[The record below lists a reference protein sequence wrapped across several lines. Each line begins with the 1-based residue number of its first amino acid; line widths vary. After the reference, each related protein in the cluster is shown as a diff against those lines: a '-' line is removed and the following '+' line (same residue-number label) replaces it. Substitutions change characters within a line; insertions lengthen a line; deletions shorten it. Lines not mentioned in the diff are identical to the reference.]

1 MPFSASAVANPNPG
15 SPVFSPSRRL
25 PPSLLSFPSF
35 NKDTPEP
42 HHHIHIYASAS
53 ALPGSP
59 LRPPSLLRA
68 QHQHR
73 REAACSPSPCKPTNQ
88 QQFAAVTTAI
98 TPSPSPSRLV
108 NRGRPPPLLVPAVT
122 TLQLQEQEEVEED
135 ETQETAGHGFAAYCR
150 KGKGRRR
157 VHMEDRHVAAVGLGG
172 DPHTA
177 FFGVFDG
184 HGGKAAAEFAANNMP
199 RIMAQE
205 LQQQTRMTTTTAV
218 EEEAVRRA
226 YLRTDADFSST
237 SRAGGACCATAL
249 LRQGRL
255 VVSNA
260 GDCRA
265 VLCRAGKAHPLTD
278 DHRASRED
286 ERRRIESQGGLVLD
300 CRGTWR
306 VQGTLAVSRGI
317 GDAHLK
323 PWVVPEPDT
332 TTLPVDAR
340 CEFLVLASDGLWD
353 KVGEQE
359 AVDVARPL
367 CCTGG
372 QLSAACR
379 RLVELAT
386 SRGSTDDITVLIV
399 SFSAMRDGLYS

>member
-1 MPFSASAVANPNPG
+1 
-15 SPVFSPSRRL
+15 
-25 PPSLLSFPSF
+25 
-35 NKDTPEP
+35 
-42 HHHIHIYASAS
+42 
-53 ALPGSP
+53 
-59 LRPPSLLRA
+59 
-68 QHQHR
+68 
-73 REAACSPSPCKPTNQ
+73 
-88 QQFAAVTTAI
+88 
-98 TPSPSPSRLV
+98 
-108 NRGRPPPLLVPAVT
+108 
-122 TLQLQEQEEVEED
+122 
-135 ETQETAGHGFAAYCR
+135 
-150 KGKGRRR
+150 
-157 VHMEDRHVAAVGLGG
+157 MEDRHVAAVGLGG

-205 LQQQTRMTTTTAV
+205 LQTRTCTTTAV
-218 EEEAVRRA
+218 EEAVRRA

-237 SRAGGACCATAL
+237 SRPGGACCVTAL
-249 LRQGRL
+249 LREGRL

-265 VLCRAGKAHPLTD
+265 VLCLAGKAHPLTN

-286 ERRRIESQGGLVLD
+286 ERRRIESQGGFVVD

-306 VQGTLAVSRGI
+306 VQGSLAVSRGI
-317 GDAHLK
+317 GDGHLK
-323 PWVVPEPDT
+323 PWVLAEPDT
-332 TTLPVDAR
+332 TTLPVDAD

-353 KVGEQE
+353 KVDAQE

-372 QLSAACR
+372 QQLSAACR
-379 RLVELAT
+379 RLVELAA

-399 SFSAMRDGLYS
+399 SLSAMSDDLYI